1 MVVVSDDANPEATA
15 AGDDP
20 TDAAALARH
29 ARALAEG
36 VEAALAPWVERVV
49 TDRWLAWRGEPPPP
63 EVREQARVAGDAAR
77 AEVAPRVRR
86 LLEADVDRQPTG
98 PLDIVRS
105 AVVHPTRVLA
115 DAGMPPVV
123 RDEHA
128 ERLFPH
134 DVYDLSPGA
143 FGDLDADLHEP
154 GLVWGAAKAHVVL
167 ARRRREGRRQTRR
180 RRSGPGSA

>member
-1 MVVVSDDANPEATA
+1 MVVVSDDANPEITE

-20 TDAAALARH
+20 ADAVALAGH
-29 ARALAEG
+29 ARALADG
-36 VEAALAPWVERVV
+36 VEAALAAWVERVV
-49 TDRWLAWRGEPPPP
+49 ADRWLAWRGEPPPP
-63 EVREQARVAGDAAR
+63 EIRERARAAGDAAR

-98 PLDIVRS
+98 PLDVVRG

-123 RDEHA
+123 RDAHA
-128 ERLFPH
+128 ARLFPD
-134 DVYDLSPGA
+134 DVYDLVPAA
-143 FGDLDADLHEP
+143 FGDLDPDLHEP

-167 ARRRREGRRQTRR
+167 ARRRREGRR
-180 RRSGPGSA
+180 